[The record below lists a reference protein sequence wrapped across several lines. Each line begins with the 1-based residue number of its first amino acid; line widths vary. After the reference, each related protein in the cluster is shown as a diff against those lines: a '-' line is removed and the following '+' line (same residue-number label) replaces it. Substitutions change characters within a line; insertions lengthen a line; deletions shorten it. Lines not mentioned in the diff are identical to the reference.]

1 MGIFDGILILS
12 DFDGTFA
19 GEGGRIIDR
28 NILAIEYFR
37 ANGGHF
43 SVFHRKTA
51 VGNVED
57 LPGFPHGFECAADN
71 VQRSACIRTVG
82 GKDPS

>member
-19 GEGGRIIDR
+19 GEGGRIVDR
-28 NILAIEYFR
+28 NISAIEYFR

-43 SVFHRKTA
+43 SFSIKSSDA
-51 VGNVED
+51 SSLYSE
-57 LPGFPHGFECAADN
+57 
-71 VQRSACIRTVG
+71 VQS
-82 GKDPS
+82 